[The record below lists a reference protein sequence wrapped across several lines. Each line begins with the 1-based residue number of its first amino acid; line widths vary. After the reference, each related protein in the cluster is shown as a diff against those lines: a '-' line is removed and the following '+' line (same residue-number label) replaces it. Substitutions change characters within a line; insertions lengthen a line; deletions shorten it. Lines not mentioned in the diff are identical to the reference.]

1 LLTDGKVRV
10 DFRDI
15 TERILLLNSQ
25 DIMSRVE
32 AVTVFDRW
40 LQENRDSQEAIEQ
53 TQKII
58 MQPPPAK
65 LQVAS

>member
-1 LLTDGKVRV
+1 VRV

-58 MQPPPAK
+58 MQPPPTK
-65 LQVAS
+65 PQVAS

>member
-1 LLTDGKVRV
+1 
-10 DFRDI
+10 
-15 TERILLLNSQ
+15 
-25 DIMSRVE
+25 MSRVE

-65 LQVAS
+65 PQVTS

>member
-1 LLTDGKVRV
+1 VRV

-58 MQPPPAK
+58 IQPPPAK